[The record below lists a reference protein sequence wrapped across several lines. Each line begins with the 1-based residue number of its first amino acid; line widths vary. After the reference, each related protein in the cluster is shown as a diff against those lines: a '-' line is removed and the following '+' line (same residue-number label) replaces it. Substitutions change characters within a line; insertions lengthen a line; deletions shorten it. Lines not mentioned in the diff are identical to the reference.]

1 MAADRRRITRAERR
15 AATWWTSGAIAAL
28 SVLAA
33 VLIQANLPWFANLE
47 LRLFDGLAA
56 RHLRVPAD
64 ADLAIVGIDDD
75 TFPKLGVPSDRVP
88 RDRHAELLRRLA
100 AAGAKGVVFDLY
112 FVDLSDPEADGAFA
126 SAIGE
131 SPLPVAFP
139 LETETSAEDAASR
152 SGRRWTFREFVYDVS
167 QVPKAHLGMAQ
178 AFAPDRLAR
187 GIYTVVENRS
197 YDPPQPL
204 PHIAL
209 LGWAMLEGKDPGSLA
224 FDGSGWRL
232 GDLVLPTGPDA
243 EVPTRFLEAEADFDF
258 CEYADA
264 LALDD
269 QAFRERFADK
279 VVLIGYVNSV
289 DLAPTPRGA
298 VPGVHFVAQSVN
310 GLADAARRPLATAGR
325 EIALG
330 SAFLVGVVA
339 AWLTSCVRFRSGWL
353 GLLALGGVLALLPD
367 VLMAARLWLPTL
379 LPWSAFALSV
389 LLSGVAEGARS
400 GKLADRFVPA
410 FFRKGR
416 RPDQTEQAAVLF
428 VDVRSSTK
436 LVATVGDVA
445 GRDILNRT
453 VRILSDVVEAE
464 GGEVERTAGDGLIA
478 VFRQAEHADYAE
490 RTATCVGL
498 MQRAVSPIAEETEKL
513 IGWKFGLWF
522 GMEAG
527 PISGRI
533 LPSQGRDEW
542 SIYGLTVHL
551 AARLQ
556 AECSHQRA
564 AVLLG
569 PEIAALLPESVP
581 RAPAEPF
588 FAKGFDDPIQA
599 WVMVNAE
606 HSENDRL
613 DAG

>member
-1 MAADRRRITRAERR
+1 MLRKSAIWSSFAV
-15 AATWWTSGAIAAL
+15 ATLSLAI
-28 SVLAA
+28 VA
-33 VLIQANLPWFANLE
+33 VLQATLPWFANLD
-47 LRLFDGLAA
+47 LRLFDALAA
-56 RHLRVPAD
+56 RHLRVA
-64 ADLAIVGIDDD
+64 ASSDLIVVGIDDD

-88 RDRHAELLRRLA
+88 RDRHAELLRRMSE
-100 AAGAKGVVFDLY
+100 AGAKGVVFDLY
-112 FVDLSDPEADGAFA
+112 FVDLSDPEADAAFA
-126 SAIGE
+126 RAI
-131 SPLPVAFP
+131 SSSTTPVAFP

-167 QVPKAHLGMAQ
+167 QVPNAHLGMAQ

-197 YDPPQPL
+197 HTPPQPL

-209 LGWAMLEGKDPGSLA
+209 LGWAMLESQDPSSLA
-224 FDGSGWRL
+224 FEGSGWRL
-232 GDLVLPTGPDA
+232 GDLVLRTGPDA
-243 EVPTRFLEAEADFDF
+243 EVPTRFLHAEADFDF

-269 QAFRERFADK
+269 RAFRERFANK

-289 DLAPTPRGA
+289 DLAPTPRGPI
-298 VPGVHFVAQSVN
+298 PGVHFVAQTVN
-310 GLADAARRPLATAGR
+310 GLADAARRPLVTAGR
-325 EIALG
+325 ETAL
-330 SAFLVGVVA
+330 SLALLVGTVA
-339 AWLTSCVRFRSGWL
+339 AWLTSRVRYRSGWL
-353 GLLALGGVLALLPD
+353 GLLALAGLLAVLPD

-379 LPWSAFALSV
+379 ILCSAFALSV
-389 LLSGVAEGARS
+389 LLSGVVEGARS

-453 VRILSDVVEAE
+453 VRLLSDVVEAQ

-478 VFRQAEHADYAE
+478 VFRLAEHTDYAE
-490 RTATCVGL
+490 RTAKCVGL
-498 MQRAVSPIAEETEKL
+498 MQRAVSPIARETEER

-522 GMEAG
+522 GLEAG

-556 AECSHQRA
+556 AECSHQRV

-588 FAKGFDDPIQA
+588 IAKGFDDPIQA
-599 WVMVNAE
+599 WVMGNEE
-606 HSENDRL
+606 HSEFERL
-613 DAG
+613 GPA

>member
-1 MAADRRRITRAERR
+1 MRRS
-15 AATWWTSGAIAAL
+15 ATLWTSSAIAAL
-28 SVLAA
+28 SVLLAG
-33 VLIQANLPWFANLE
+33 LIQANLPWFANLE

-64 ADLAIVGIDDD
+64 AGLAVIGIDDD

-100 AAGAKGVVFDLY
+100 SAGAKGVVFDLY
-112 FVDLSDPEADGAFA
+112 FVDLSDPEADAAFA
-126 SAIGE
+126 SAIA
-131 SPLPVAFP
+131 SSSIPVAFP
-139 LETETSAEDAASR
+139 LETETSAEDPASR

-209 LGWAMLEGKDPGSLA
+209 LGWAMLAGRDPSALA

-232 GDLVLPTGPDA
+232 GDLFLPTGPDA
-243 EVPTRFLEAEADFDF
+243 EVATRFLEPEADFGF

-269 QAFRERFADK
+269 GAFRERFADK

-298 VPGVHFVAQSVN
+298 IPGVHFVAQTVN
-310 GLADAARRPLATAGR
+310 GLADAARKPLATAGR

-330 SAFLVGVVA
+330 SAFLVGAVA
-339 AWLTSCVRFRSGWL
+339 AWLTSRVRFRSGWL
-353 GLLALGGVLALLPD
+353 GLLGLAVGLALMPD
-367 VLMAARLWLPTL
+367 VLMAGKLWLPTL
-379 LPWSAFALSV
+379 LPWSTFALSV
-389 LLSGVAEGARS
+389 LLSGVVEGARS

-453 VRILSDVVEAE
+453 VRLLSAVVEAE

-490 RTATCVGL
+490 RTARCVGL
-498 MQRAVSPIAEETEKL
+498 MQRAVLPIAQETEEQ

-527 PISGRI
+527 PISGQI

-569 PEIAALLPESVP
+569 PAIAALLPDSVP

-588 FAKGFDDPIQA
+588 IAKGFDDPIQA
-599 WVMVNAE
+599 WVMGNEE
-606 HSENDRL
+606 HSENERL
-613 DAG
+613 GPG

>member
-1 MAADRRRITRAERR
+1 MPRV
-15 AATWWTSGAIAAL
+15 ATLWTSGAIAAFSL
-28 SVLAA
+28 LAA
-33 VLIQANLPWFANLE
+33 ILIQANLPWFANLE
-47 LRLFDGLAA
+47 LRLYDGLAA

-64 ADLAIVGIDDD
+64 AGVTIIGIDDD

-88 RDRHAELLRRLA
+88 RHRHAELLRRLA
-100 AAGAKGVVFDLY
+100 AAGAKGVLFDLY
-112 FVDLSDPEADGAFA
+112 FVDLSDPEADAAFA
-126 SAIGE
+126 SAIAE

-167 QVPKAHLGMAQ
+167 GASSAHLGMAL

-197 YDPPQPL
+197 YDPPRPL
-204 PHIAL
+204 PHIAV
-209 LGWAMLEGKDPGSLA
+209 LGWAMLEDRDPSSLT

-232 GDLVLPTGPDA
+232 GDIFLPTGPDA
-243 EVPTRFLEAEADFDF
+243 EVPTRFLRSEADFDF

-264 LALDD
+264 LSLEDR
-269 QAFRERFADK
+269 AFRERFADK

-289 DLAPTPRGA
+289 DLAPTPLGA
-298 VPGVHFVAQSVN
+298 IPGVHFVAQTVN
-310 GLADAARRPLATAGR
+310 GLANAARKPFATVGR
-325 EIALG
+325 ETAFALALLTG
-330 SAFLVGVVA
+330 AVA
-339 AWLTSCVRFRSGWL
+339 AWLTSRIRYRSSWW
-353 GLLALGGVLALLPD
+353 GLLVLAGVLALLPD
-367 VLMAARLWLPTL
+367 VLMAAGLWLPSL
-379 LPWSAFALSV
+379 LPWSALALSILV
-389 LLSGVAEGARS
+389 SGVVEGARS

-416 RPDQTEQAAVLF
+416 RPDQTEQAAILF

-436 LVATVGDVA
+436 LVAHVGDVA

-453 VRILSDVVEAE
+453 VRTLSDVVEAE

-478 VFRQAEHADYAE
+478 VFREAEHADYALRAARSVE
-490 RTATCVGL
+490 R
-498 MQRAVSPIAEETEKL
+498 MQEAVQPIAKELEREL
-513 IGWKFGLWF
+513 GWKFGLWF
-522 GMEAG
+522 GLEAG

-556 AECSHQRA
+556 AECSHQRV

-569 PEIAALLPESVP
+569 PAIAALLPESVP

-588 FAKGFDDPIQA
+588 VAKGFDDPIQA
-599 WVMVNAE
+599 WVMGNRDHAKNE
-606 HSENDRL
+606 RL
-613 DAG
+613 GPG